1 MRLPTMHDSAAISL
15 ADLPRFRRPRVRTDV
30 LRVLLAAGLI
40 ATVVPLFLVARH
52 AGVGRAAVFPN
63 RADTG
68 VVALDMSA
76 SISGAT
82 YARVA
87 TTLRGLVAAN
97 QPTGLIMFSDQAYEL
112 LPPNSPPSALNG
124 FVRFFVPTRRY
135 GNTPVFGQGPWD
147 MFMGG
152 TKIGVGL
159 QMALDSLRQAHV
171 RHGTIV
177 LVSDLDDSGI
187 DQPALSDMAIT
198 LRKAHVPL
206 RIVPLFAAPENKQL
220 FATLFG
226 KNVFVDPKA
235 FTHTT
240 SRDVEPIAAG
250 VPWVLI
256 GLGLLL
262 TALLALNERLHA
274 RLELA

>member
-1 MRLPTMHDSAAISL
+1 MHDSAAIPL
-15 ADLPRFRRPRVRTDV
+15 ADLPRFRRPRLRTDL
-30 LRVLLAAGLI
+30 LRVLLAAGLT
-40 ATVVPLFLVARH
+40 ATIVPLFLVARH

-152 TKIGVGL
+152 TKIAVGL

-220 FATLFG
+220 FGTLFG
-226 KNVFVDPKA
+226 KNAFVDPKA

-262 TALLALNERLHA
+262 TALLAVNERLHA

>member
-1 MRLPTMHDSAAISL
+1 
-15 ADLPRFRRPRVRTDV
+15 
-30 LRVLLAAGLI
+30 
-40 ATVVPLFLVARH
+40 
-52 AGVGRAAVFPN
+52 
-63 RADTG
+63 
-68 VVALDMSA
+68 MSA

-226 KNVFVDPKA
+226 KDAFVDPKA
-235 FTHTT
+235 FTHTA

-250 VPWVLI
+250 IPWVLI

-262 TALLALNERLHA
+262 TVLLALNERLHA

>member
-1 MRLPTMHDSAAISL
+1 MRLPTMHGAAAIPV
-15 ADLPRFRRPRVRTDV
+15 ADLPRFRRPRLRTDI
-30 LRVLLAAGLI
+30 LRIVLAAALI
-40 ATVVPLFLVARH
+40 GTLVPLFLVARS

-63 RADTG
+63 GAETG

-76 SISGAT
+76 SISGPT

-87 TTLRGLVAAN
+87 TTLRGIVAAN

-112 LPPNSPPSALNG
+112 LPPNSPPSALQG
-124 FVRFFVPTRRY
+124 FIRFFVPTRYY
-135 GNTPVFGQGPWD
+135 GDTPVFGQGPWD

-152 TKIGVGL
+152 TKIGLGL
-159 QMALDSLRQAHV
+159 ESALDSLRQAHV

-177 LVSDLDDSGI
+177 LVSDLDDSGV
-187 DQPALSDMAIT
+187 DQPELSQVAII

-226 KNVFVDPKA
+226 KHSFVDPKA
-235 FTHTT
+235 FTHTS
-240 SRDVEPIAAG
+240 SRSVEAIAAG
-250 VPWVLI
+250 APWLLI
-256 GLGLLL
+256 GLGLIL

-274 RLELA
+274 RVELA